1 MAEFSIRGVVPV
13 LPTPFGQD
21 GNIDHQALRDLVA
34 FAAEAGACA
43 VCLPAYASEFYKLS
57 EREREE
63 ALATAIDAGRGRIPV
78 IAQVNQPSLRLARE
92 AAVRA
97 AQAGATAINLG
108 TPRLFP
114 LSERDLTRYFDAILR
129 AVDLPVVI
137 QDFNPGGATIGAEFV
152 AALHAQHPHFRYVK
166 LEEALMAA
174 KTARILQATGGS
186 VGVIEGWG
194 GMYIL
199 ELIDAGICGVMPG
212 LAIADVLARV
222 FRLASGGDRE
232 GAYAV
237 FRGVLPQI
245 VFSLQNMELFHHAEK
260 QLLEARGLLRSPAVR
275 EATVELNSHDLAHIR
290 FLNGRVLALLDEL
303 GMPHNPLAA
312 RQRGA

>member
-1 MAEFSIRGVVPV
+1 MGEFSIRGIVPV
-13 LPTPFGQD
+13 VPTPFGED
-21 GNIDHQALRDLVA
+21 GGIDHDALGGLIA

-57 EREREE
+57 GPEREE
-63 ALATAIDAGRGRIPV
+63 ALATAIAASGGRIPV

-92 AAVRA
+92 AAVSA
-97 AQAGATAINLG
+97 AQAGASALNIG
-108 TPRLFP
+108 TPRLFALGEP
-114 LSERDLTRYFDAILR
+114 DLARYFDGILR
-129 AVDLPVVI
+129 AVDLPVII

-152 AALHAQHPHFRYVK
+152 AALHARHPHFRYVK

-174 KTARILQATGGS
+174 KTAHIVQATGGR

-212 LAIADVLARV
+212 LALTDVLARV
-222 FRLASGGDRE
+222 FRLASAGDRE
-232 GAYAV
+232 GAYAA

-245 VFSLQNMELFHHAEK
+245 VFSLQNLELFHHAEK
-260 QLLEARGLLRSPAVR
+260 LLLEARGLLRSPAVR
-275 EATVELNSHDLAHIR
+275 EATLELGPHDLAHVR

-303 GMPHNPLAA
+303 GLPRNPLAA
-312 RQRGA
+312 RRGA